1 MKRVNHPN
9 IVKFHETI
17 DTKKSL
23 NLVMEHVEGISLY
36 EYVKRRN
43 LPGRFLPEDE
53 VRSIIKQVVNALNYL
68 HKMNIAHRDIKL
80 DNIIINNDLVRQL
93 KRYQDNNGKTPEESM
108 EEDKALVI
116 KLIDF
121 GFSITCDK
129 KSR

>member
-1 MKRVNHPN
+1 M
-9 IVKFHETI
+9 
-17 DTKKSL
+17 S
-23 NLVMEHVEGISLY
+23 
-36 EYVKRRN
+36 
-43 LPGRFLPEDE
+43 
-53 VRSIIKQVVNALNYL
+53 YL

-121 GFSITCDK
+121 GFSINCDK